1 MGESEKLVCAAIKYK
16 RKFHLFYQ
24 YVFGKTHGDCI
35 VKFAELN
42 LPSAKRNLKI
52 EKQGFWTTKGR
63 FVDRIEAK
71 QIALEAGQISEKYER
86 EELYS
91 EYILWYANTYATAE
105 NY

>member
-24 YVFGKTHGDCI
+24 HVYGKNHSECI
-35 VKFAELN
+35 KKFAELN
-42 LPSAKRNLKI
+42 LPRNKRNLKV
-52 EKQGFWTTKGR
+52 EEQGFWTTKGR

-71 QIALEAGQISEKYER
+71 QIALEAEQISERYER

>member
-1 MGESEKLVCAAIKYK
+1 MEHQEKLVCAAIKYK
-16 RKFHLFYQ
+16 KKFHLFYQ

-42 LPSAKRNLKI
+42 LTSAKRNMKA
-52 EKQGFWTTKGR
+52 EKQGFWTTRGR

-71 QIALEAGQISEKYER
+71 QIALKAEQISERYER

-91 EYILWYANTYATAE
+91 EYILWYAGTYATEE

>member
-1 MGESEKLVCAAIKYK
+1 MGVEEKLVCAAIKYK
-16 RKFHLFYQ
+16 KKFHLFYQ
-24 YVFGKTHGDCI
+24 YVYGKNHGDCI
-35 VKFAELN
+35 VKFTELN
-42 LPSAKRNLKI
+42 LPSAKRNLKA

-71 QIALEAGQISEKYER
+71 QIALEAGQISDRYER

-91 EYILWYANTYATAE
+91 EFVNWYACTCATEE